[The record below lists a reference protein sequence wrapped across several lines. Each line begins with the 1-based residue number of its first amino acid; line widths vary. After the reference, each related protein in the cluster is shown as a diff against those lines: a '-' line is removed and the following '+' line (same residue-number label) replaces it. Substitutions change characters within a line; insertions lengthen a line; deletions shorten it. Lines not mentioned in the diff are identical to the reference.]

1 MTRAAAWLLAGA
13 LVAAASCAGRGPA
26 AADAAAADAVRGTT
40 TRVSHGT
47 TDEGG
52 RVVRIALATGAPAPR
67 VSATGEWLLYGDAG
81 RLPLARGRGGVA
93 WTIERRGSE
102 LRAVGPG
109 GATAWRAGALV
120 ARPADPDAFVVHGGK
135 RWRGELWLWPAAGGG
150 VSVVNHL
157 GVEDYLRGV
166 VPLELNAFGPSE
178 SAALE
183 AQAVAA
189 RSYTFSRLAEWLP
202 RGDAQARASL
212 PFDLRPTVADQVY
225 GGVEAEH
232 PASDRAVRATRGLVL
247 KYGGSVV
254 SAPYSSTCGG
264 HTADA
269 RELWGG
275 PGGGPAYLQG
285 VSDRVPGTDRAWC
298 ERAGR
303 FRWTRDWDAS
313 SLQAVLERYLR
324 RYAGGAEAG
333 GSGAPVGAIRALGIL
348 DRGTSGRV
356 VRLAVTTDAGRFVLK
371 GNDIRFA
378 VRTLGGE
385 ILPSTY
391 FSVDAVAGGDGR
403 LARLTLRGNGNGHGV
418 GMCQWGAIGRA
429 RAGQDFRTILQAYF
443 PGTAIE
449 AAE

>member
-1 MTRAAAWLLAGA
+1 VTGARAWALAGA
-13 LVAAASCAGRGPA
+13 LVAASCARGGA
-26 AADAAAADAVRGTT
+26 APADAAGPGARGTT
-40 TRVSHGT
+40 TTVSQGA

-52 RVVRIALATGAPAPR
+52 RVVRIALATGATAPR
-67 VSATGEWLLYGDAG
+67 VSATGEWRLYGDAG
-81 RLPLARGRGGVA
+81 RQLLARGGGGVA
-93 WTIERRGSE
+93 WAIERRGGE

-109 GATAWRAGALV
+109 GATPWRSGPLV
-120 ARPADPDAFVVHGGK
+120 ARPADGSAFVVHGGK
-135 RWRGELWLWPAAGGG
+135 RWRGELWLWPTAGGG

-166 VPLELNAFGPSE
+166 VPLELNAFGAAE
-178 SAALE
+178 GAALE

-202 RGDAQARASL
+202 RADAQARASL

-225 GGVEAEH
+225 GGVDAEH
-232 PASDRAVRATRGLVL
+232 PASDRAVRATRALVL
-247 KYGGSVV
+247 RYGGAVV
-254 SAPYSSTCGG
+254 SAPYSSACGG

-269 RELWGG
+269 REVWD
-275 PGGGPAYLQG
+275 GGGAAPPYLHG
-285 VSDRVPGTDRAWC
+285 VSDRVPGTEQAYC

-303 FRWTRDWDAS
+303 YRWTRDWDAA

-324 RYAGGAEAG
+324 RYAGGADAG
-333 GSGAPVGAIRALGIL
+333 GAGAPVGAIRALGIL
-348 DRGTSGRV
+348 DRGASGRV
-356 VRLAVTTDAGRFVLK
+356 VRLAVTTDAGRFVLR

-391 FSVDAVAGGDGR
+391 FSLDAVAGGDGR
-403 LARLTLRGNGNGHGV
+403 LARVTLRGNGNGHGV

-443 PGTAIE
+443 PGTAVD